1 MNRPGW
7 RWRVRPLQASSV
19 TISISWVARI
29 QPRQRPGHVAWR
41 VLTLVSGATVNN
53 EAQRA

>member
-7 RWRVRPLQASSV
+7 RWRVRPLQASSA
-19 TISISWVARI
+19 TISISWAARI
-29 QPRQRPGHVAWR
+29 QPRQRPGHVARR
-41 VLTLVSGATVNN
+41 VLALAPGSTVNN